1 MHADEVCRPDMA
13 TGEESERR
21 FLLASLKKQGWGIKQ
36 LEQQQLYLLSYHP
49 AH

>member
-1 MHADEVCRPDMA
+1 MQMKCVGHIW
-13 TGEESERR
+13 GEESERR